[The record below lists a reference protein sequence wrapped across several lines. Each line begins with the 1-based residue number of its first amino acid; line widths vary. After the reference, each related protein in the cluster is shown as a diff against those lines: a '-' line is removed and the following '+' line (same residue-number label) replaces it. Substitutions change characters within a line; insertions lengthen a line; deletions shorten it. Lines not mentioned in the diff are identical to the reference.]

1 MKLTKAKL
9 EDSERKLVEFAQ
21 KENLVNTGEN
31 GQSLAIQNLTQL
43 NAALA
48 TAQDQRIRA
57 QARWQQASSGA
68 MPADMIGNSNIR
80 TLQSQKAALQG
91 TYQQKL
97 QTFKPDYPE
106 MLPLKSQIDELD
118 RQIAQEIGGVRASV
132 RAEYNAAA
140 TQERMLIGQIS
151 SLRSQA
157 LDVDGRS
164 IQYNIL
170 KRETDTNRQI
180 YDSLLQRFKEVGVAG
195 GVRAN
200 NISIIDRAQTAWRIK
215 PDPLTNIFLGILLG
229 LLRFWPKLQGA
240 DALGA
245 LTLSDIP
252 DSKRITCPVRCCWFV
267 FGKRFTTVRNNHE
280 TPTRS
285 RSPRGARHGARVC
298 GGRQPGTTTFRPGG

>member
-1 MKLTKAKL
+1 
-9 EDSERKLVEFAQ
+9 
-21 KENLVNTGEN
+21 
-31 GQSLAIQNLTQL
+31 
-43 NAALA
+43 
-48 TAQDQRIRA
+48 
-57 QARWQQASSGA
+57 
-68 MPADMIGNSNIR
+68 MIGNSNIR

-195 GVRAN
+195 GDTSSLA
-200 NISIIDRAQTAWRIK
+200 
-215 PDPLTNIFLGILLG
+215 
-229 LLRFWPKLQGA
+229 LR
-240 DALGA
+240 ALGA
-245 LTLSDIP
+245 WGLSWQGQLAPGVALTRLHADNHALQGLEILLKGGQMGPPDI
-252 DSKRITCPVRCCWFV
+252 
-267 FGKRFTTVRNNHE
+267 FTRLLL
-280 TPTRS
+280 
-285 RSPRGARHGARVC
+285 
-298 GGRQPGTTTFRPGG
+298 GGG